1 VVDFGRF
8 NNLMSFLFIGS
19 TGDRAGHSLVAWT
32 IVRRLME
39 KGLNVGFLK
48 PFGTNPVQIE
58 GLWTDPDAFLFREI
72 LKLREPIER
81 ICPYLITEDV
91 WKQKESEEII
101 NEIKSLARE
110 LSISKDVLI
119 IMGSRQIFFDDA
131 SCNVSDISLINS
143 LAADFVLVNRYRET
157 SRSIYS
163 ILSVSSLLKDR
174 IKGIILN
181 RVPPEELEEIRD
193 HVVPSLVQ
201 KGIPITTALPE
212 DPFLSFRSLTEIRE
226 ALDGQILQGKESL
239 EQPVSGM
246 TVGSADLKGKLQLFK
261 RAYNKII
268 LLAPSPVGETEGTSV
283 HRPVAG
289 IILTGGRNPAPQL
302 LKTAENEGIPLML
315 VKDDTFSVLERL
327 DRSTPPLSP
336 KDEIKV
342 RYFTGLMDNNG
353 ALDDLIQSV
362 TICR

>member
-1 VVDFGRF
+1 
-8 NNLMSFLFIGS
+8 MSFLFIGS
-19 TGDRAGHSLVAWT
+19 TGDRAGQSLVAWT
-32 IVRRLME
+32 IARRLVE

-58 GLWTDPDAFLFREI
+58 GLWTDPDAFLFREV
-72 LKLREPIER
+72 LKLHEPIEQ
-81 ICPYLITEDV
+81 ICPYLITEDL
-91 WKQKESEEII
+91 WRQKQSKEII
-101 NEIKSLARE
+101 DEIKSLARN
-110 LSISKDVLI
+110 LSISKDMLI
-119 IMGSRQIFFDDA
+119 IMGSGQIFFDDV
-131 SCNVSDISLINS
+131 SCHVSDISLING

-163 ILSVSSLLKDR
+163 ILSVSSLLKDS

-181 RVPPEELEEIRD
+181 RIPPEKLEEIRD

-201 KGIPITTALPE
+201 KGIPITTTLPE
-212 DPFLSFRSLTEIRE
+212 DPVLSFRSLAAIRE
-226 ALDGQILQGKESL
+226 ALDGQILQGGENL
-239 EQPVSGM
+239 DQPVSGM
-246 TVGSADLKGKLQLFK
+246 TVGSADLRGQLQLFK

-268 LLAPSPVGETEGTSV
+268 LLAPSPGREIEGSSA

-289 IILTGGRNPAPQL
+289 IILTGGRNPALQL
-302 LKTAENEGIPLML
+302 LQTAKNTGIPLML

-342 RYFTGLMDNNG
+342 RYFTKLMDNNG
-353 ALDDLIQSV
+353 ALDDLIKST
-362 TICR
+362 TIIH